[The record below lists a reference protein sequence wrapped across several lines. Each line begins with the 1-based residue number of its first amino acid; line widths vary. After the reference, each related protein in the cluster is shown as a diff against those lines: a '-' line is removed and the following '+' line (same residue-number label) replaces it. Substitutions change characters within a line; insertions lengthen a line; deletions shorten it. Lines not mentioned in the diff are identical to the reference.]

1 MVTLNGATA
10 DLRGNSTDEKPANVE
25 INTIFVELD
34 TGDAYYYNG
43 TVWVK
48 VGG

>member
-10 DLRGNSTDEKPANVE
+10 DLRGNSTDEKPTNVE
-25 INTIFVELD
+25 INTVFVELD

-43 TVWVK
+43 IVWVK

>member
-10 DLRGNSTDEKPANVE
+10 DLRGNSTDEKPTNVE
-25 INTIFVELD
+25 INTVFVELD

-43 TVWVK
+43 TEWMK